1 MKAPR
6 IIAAL
11 SLATAITI
19 AVGCSKTEET
29 PAPASA
35 PPAEGTTEKA
45 PAEMQKQAETAAAT
59 ATEAAAT
66 ASSQAQGLIDQA
78 KSLVDSGK
86 YADASK
92 LVQELASMKLTPEQQ
107 KIVDDLKALIQQKM
121 ADQATSEGAKAAGEM
136 LGK

>member
-6 IIAAL
+6 IVAAL
-11 SLATAITI
+11 SLVTAITL

-29 PAPASA
+29 PAPAST
-35 PPAEGTTEKA
+35 PAAEATPEKA
-45 PAEMQKQAETAAAT
+45 PAAVQQQTETAAAS

-66 ASSQAQGLIDQA
+66 ASSEAQGLIDKA
-78 KSLVDSGK
+78 KSLADDNK

-92 LVQELASMKLTPEQQ
+92 LLQELASMKLTPEQQ
-107 KIVDDLKALIQQKM
+107 KAVDDLKALVQQKM
-121 ADQATSEGAKAAGEM
+121 ADQATSEGAKAVGGM